1 MEPSLGLMME
11 GVSLAK
17 SIAELMGVLES
28 IDTKIDRLIESEL
41 KTGILEL
48 QQAANSVSEKTELLR
63 SARQRFNKAI
73 TLETGYRLCLAYVGV
88 AICHSF
94 LADHANARKALEDS
108 LAVTTDISTRDW
120 VLATL
125 SDTYNP
131 LSAYNPKR
139 IKAQLRDTF
148 KFRKNMEKSL
158 GLFKKEAGIGVATE
172 KILDDRR
179 KLIALQALARS
190 ELSAC

>member
-17 SIAELMGVLES
+17 SIAEFFGVLDS
-28 IDTKIDRLIESEL
+28 IDSKVDRLIESEL

-48 QQAANSVSEKTELLR
+48 QQAANSASEKTELLR

-73 TLETGYRLCLAYVGV
+73 SLETGYKLCLAHVGV

-94 LADHANARKALEDS
+94 LADHANARKALEDA
-108 LAVTTDISTRDW
+108 LAVTTDIRTRDW

-148 KFRKNMEKSL
+148 KLQKNFEKSM
-158 GLFKKEAGIGVATE
+158 GLFKKEAGIGLATE
-172 KILDDRR
+172 KMIDDRR
-179 KLIALQALARS
+179 KLIALQALAKS
-190 ELSAC
+190 ELTTC